1 MNTEPAEA
9 AVLDLD
15 TTLIGELLTRL
26 PAIAAQLRHGGLVS
40 TLSYIAAG
48 DEEPEVAFIRD
59 VLSRPLAEVIDEWY
73 GGHLNAAALGAALTA
88 SAIRD
93 GVRPSSPLAP

>member
-40 TLSYIAAG
+40 TLSYIVDRLTYNAHIIETG
-48 DEEPEVAFIRD
+48 TQSFR
-59 VLSRPLAEVIDEWY
+59 LAQTRARAES
-73 GGHLNAAALGAALTA
+73 G
-88 SAIRD
+88 
-93 GVRPSSPLAP
+93 